1 MLTVVYIMQC
11 KCITKI
17 IVILPGGFTSQTF
30 LLLKFWFLAEPPA
43 TVPRSSEIK
52 VGRQRTKVSIAW
64 MDSRLP
70 VKTSQAL
77 AEHVVTHH
85 FPFSTSTN
93 AFELCKG
100 NILIRFNS
108 SSVNEDRSTS
118 MVDTSISE
126 VEKDCPWHALV
137 LCPYGWMKFILK
149 G

>member
-1 MLTVVYIMQC
+1 MYNKDYCNITRRIYISDLPLVKTLSRLMQNG
-11 KCITKI
+11 
-17 IVILPGGFTSQTF
+17 VDFWLSLLP
-30 LLLKFWFLAEPPA
+30 LCRE
-43 TVPRSSEIK
+43 SSEIK

-93 AFELCKG
+93 VFELCEG

-118 MVDTSISE
+118 MVDTSINE